1 LSLWV
6 SKILN
11 LVAIECGIVVYSDVA
26 GLILVNPLPED
37 LFSYDN
43 GVWSDNWCVLIICC
57 QDTVSLCRV
66 CRVAWMINV
75 LKFINLI
82 AVNHQLFC

>member
-1 LSLWV
+1 M
-6 SKILN
+6 LN
-11 LVAIECGIVVYSDVA
+11 LVAIECGIVVYSDVD

-43 GVWSDNWCVLIICC
+43 GVWSDNWCVSIICC
-57 QDTVSLCRV
+57 QDTVSL